1 MKLFHQNKYTKWYY
15 LIINNRLNNP
25 HNSCTYTERHHIIPK
40 SLGGDNSKENLIR
53 LSAREHF
60 LVHWLLTKMSN
71 DKNHIMK
78 MSHALRQM
86 MCESDS
92 SESHKWSKWQY
103 EIGTKNKVKAN
114 NLMKEMGIYGMTGK
128 KHSDE
133 AKEKM
138 RQAKLGKKRPDLT
151 VAARGKREHSQET
164 KEKIIKTLQG
174 RPVSEET
181 KTKLSKSLK
190 GKPQN
195 RTIMTCSVCGAEN
208 YATQIKRYHND
219 NCKKAKV

>member
-1 MKLFHQNKYTKWYY
+1 MMFLNNKYTKWYY

-60 LVHWLLTKMSN
+60 LVHWLLTKMCVS
-71 DKNHIMK
+71 KNHEIK
-78 MSHALRQM
+78 MNHAIIRLM
-86 MCESDS
+86 GESS
-92 SESHKWSKWQY
+92 KSEAHIWSKWQY
-103 EIGTKNKVKAN
+103 EKASDKKRFALAESRRN
-114 NLMKEMGIYGMTGK
+114 GKDPRKGK

-208 YATQIKRYHND
+208 YATQIKRCHND